1 MNKIKSFFL
10 GILLLAMTIASIG
23 VVTLVYRANEQISIK
38 SYIFQMGNFA
48 NERVGLLQ
56 NINDISVI
64 GLRNSLIKK
73 YVSEYFKVIP
83 GESNVT
89 NRPALRELSS
99 SVAYNQWTSGEAKI
113 IDEMSQNKMFRMVWV
128 SDEGIIPMNMPA
140 DHDYAQA
147 ISAEDIYYA
156 VHYETTTWRE
166 SNFMAVEPE
175 TEHGVLYIE
184 ARFKPGINKN
194 QDVKKY
200 LEAGKDPAG
209 LFMFMVTHIGSK
221 GIK

>member
-10 GILLLAMTIASIG
+10 GILLLAMTIASVG
-23 VVTLVYRANEQISIK
+23 VVTLVYRANEQVSVK

-83 GESNVT
+83 GDADVT
-89 NRPALRELSS
+89 NRPALRELSNS
-99 SVAYNQWTSGEAKI
+99 MAYNQWLSGEAQI
-113 IDEMSQNKMFRMVWV
+113 IDEMSKKKMFRMVWV
-128 SDEGIIPMNMPA
+128 SDEGIVPMNLPD
-140 DHDYAQA
+140 DHDYAQ
-147 ISAEDIYYA
+147 SVMAEEIYYA
-156 VHYETTTWRE
+156 VHYETTTWAE
-166 SNFMAVEPE
+166 SNFMAVEPQNQ
-175 TEHGVLYIE
+175 HGVLYIE
-184 ARFKPGINKN
+184 ARFKPGINKS

-200 LEAGKDPAG
+200 LESGKDPAG
-209 LFMFMVTHIGSK
+209 LFMFEVIHIGSK

>member
-23 VVTLVYRANEQISIK
+23 VVTLVYRANEQVSVK

-64 GLRNSLIKK
+64 GLRNNLIKK

-83 GESNVT
+83 GESDVT
-89 NRPALRELSS
+89 NRPALRELSNA
-99 SVAYNQWTSGEAKI
+99 VAYDQWVSGEAKI
-113 IDEMSQNKMFRMVWV
+113 IEEMSRNKMFRMVWV
-128 SDEGIIPMNMPA
+128 SDEGIIPMNMPD
-140 DHDYAQA
+140 DHDYTQS
-147 ISAEDIYYA
+147 IMAEDIYYE

-175 TEHGVLYIE
+175 TKHGVLYIE
-184 ARFKPGINKN
+184 ARFKPGINEK

-200 LEAGKDPAG
+200 LESGKDPAG
-209 LFMFMVTHIGSK
+209 LFMFEVTHIGSK